1 MIKRFIPYY
10 KPHKWLFI
18 LDMSVAFLA
27 AILSVFYP
35 IITRDLL
42 KTYIPNKDLQGI
54 IMLLAVMAGIM
65 IFKTIFTYIRIR
77 WGHIMGVRMETDMR
91 TDIFTHLQKL
101 SFNYFDTVK
110 TGHIMSRISNDLNM
124 IAEVA
129 HHAPEDLIISV
140 FIIIGSFIAM
150 FYYSVALAIIALVPL
165 PILLV
170 WGLTYGRRMKGGF
183 RLVRKRIA
191 DINSSVENSVQG
203 IREVK
208 SFTNELLEMEKF
220 EHINF
225 TFKMAKEKMYKIM
238 STYFAGMTFLT
249 DFYYL
254 AVIGGGVYLIFLGKI
269 DVIDLLAFTLYINFI
284 LKPIERLIHFTE
296 QFQQGSAAFE
306 RFIEIMDIEPD
317 INDKKDAKDLHNVK
331 GQIDVRNMSF
341 KYNNC
346 EDWILRNI
354 DIEIPAGRT
363 VALVGESGAGKT
375 TLASL
380 IPRFYEIQEG
390 CICIDE
396 HNIVDIKQKS
406 LRENIG
412 LVQQS
417 VFLFD
422 STIREN
428 ILYGN
433 PGATEE
439 ELIDAARKANILD
452 FIESLPDGFD
462 TLTGERG
469 VMLSGGQ
476 KQRISIARVFLKNPP
491 ILIFDEAT
499 SSLDTESEAYI
510 QQAMEELAH
519 NRTTIIIAH
528 RLSTVRKADLLY
540 VMNKGEIVEQGSH
553 DELMKNE
560 GYYYNLYT
568 KNMIF

>member
-1 MIKRFIPYY
+1 
-10 KPHKWLFI
+10 
-18 LDMSVAFLA
+18 MSVAFFA
-27 AILSVFYP
+27 AIISVFYP

-54 IMLLAVMAGIM
+54 IMMLAVMAGIM

-101 SFNYFDTVK
+101 SFNYFDNVK

-150 FYYSVALAIIALVPL
+150 FYYSTALAIIALIPL
-165 PILLV
+165 PMLLV

-208 SFTNELLEMEKF
+208 SFTNEPLEMEKF

-254 AVIGGGVYLIFLGKI
+254 IVIGGGVYFIFLGKI

-317 INDKKDAKDLHNVK
+317 INDRKNARDLNDIK
-331 GQIDVRNMSF
+331 GQIDLKKVYF

-346 EDWILRNI
+346 EEWILRNI
-354 DIEIPAGRT
+354 DIEIPAGKT

-390 CICIDE
+390 CICIDG

-422 STIREN
+422 SSIREN

-433 PGATEE
+433 PEAAEE

-452 FIESLPDGFD
+452 FIESLPDGFE

-499 SSLDTESEAYI
+499 SSLDTGSEAYI

-540 VMNKGEIVEQGSH
+540 VMNQGEIVEQGSH
-553 DELMKNE
+553 EDLMENK